1 MRGRTHSSPVRRP
14 EKNQGKALNMDRRN
28 FIRTGVVAA
37 TAAALSGVTKP
48 LSAQEASDKKENR
61 TLRVLLVNGSPRKNG
76 NTATSLAEA
85 AKSLKAAG
93 IETEDFWI
101 GTKAVHGCIACSAC
115 GRLHR
120 CVFEDDPCNEL
131 LEKIRAADGL
141 IVGAPV
147 YYGQPNGGL
156 LALLQRALN
165 ANPGGVSG
173 KPVACLAVCRRGGST
188 ASVQCLNMP
197 FEMLDCLL
205 VGSQYWNIAYGLA
218 PGEAA
223 KDVEGMQTM
232 RRMGANMAWV
242 LKNLHSEGA
251 TPIPPRERFT
261 PMHFIR

>member
-1 MRGRTHSSPVRRP
+1 
-14 EKNQGKALNMDRRN
+14 MDRRN
-28 FIRTGVVAA
+28 FIRNGVVAA
-37 TAAALSGVTKP
+37 TAAALSGVTSP
-48 LSAQEASDKKENR
+48 LSAQEASEKKESSR

-101 GTKAVHGCIACSAC
+101 GTKAVHGCVACNAC

-147 YYGQPNGGL
+147 YYGQPNATL

-251 TPIPPRERFT
+251 TPIPPRERFM